1 MGLTL
6 LRVRRDSAECAR
18 SVRGERSGLGRRMQE
33 NARGVRRGCKEAASR
48 GREDQVSGCRS
59 GRRRDGDPGVPP
71 PGQEAPGARSSP
83 LPARVTLVPARPG
96 QGFPHPRCPPGP
108 GNAAGCP
115 RRAAL
120 QLRRCSPGQGRAET
134 PEARIAAPELW
145 GQNR

>member
-48 GREDQVSGCRS
+48 GREDQDGGCRS

-83 LPARVTLVPARPG
+83 LPARVTLGARPAGVMLQGVPAVLL
-96 QGFPHPRCPPGP
+96 CSS
-108 GNAAGCP
+108 AAARRGRDERRP
-115 RRAAL
+115 RRL
-120 QLRRCSPGQGRAET
+120 GLLPPSCGDRTAEGFS
-134 PEARIAAPELW
+134 E
-145 GQNR
+145 